1 MFTSLT
7 GFIAR
12 ETEKAIG
19 LANGESRANVKLLWI
34 PRAKVDSMV
43 ELDSPSIAI
52 QIAGDQAQHSA
63 TPVKIEIDTAFL
75 QKIGVLPK

>member
-1 MFTSLT
+1 MFKQFT
-7 GFIAR
+7 GYIAR

-19 LANGESRANVKLLWI
+19 FTNGESRVDVKLLWI
-34 PRAKVDSMV
+34 PRAKIESTI

-75 QKIGVLPK
+75 LKVGVL